1 MAAAASGGV
10 GIGHL
15 LRKSMGALKAEI
27 DSARDKTTEG
37 LTICPTHDGVAVQAV
52 MGFGHGI
59 TSKVTHGTELY
70 DAVYMI
76 LLDMMSACRNMFS
89 TGFPRLMT
97 GKRETGKRRS
107 MRLLTLLSG

>member
-37 LTICPTHDGVAVQAV
+37 LTICPTHDGVAVQA
-52 MGFGHGI
+52 
-59 TSKVTHGTELY
+59 
-70 DAVYMI
+70 A
-76 LLDMMSACRNMFS
+76 
-89 TGFPRLMT
+89 
-97 GKRETGKRRS
+97 
-107 MRLLTLLSG
+107 

>member
-37 LTICPTHDGVAVQAV
+37 LTICPTHDGVAVQAQPNL
-52 MGFGHGI
+52 
-59 TSKVTHGTELY
+59 TSGQTPLIHVTIDPFFVRHTADY
-70 DAVYMI
+70 FVDRV
-76 LLDMMSACRNMFS
+76 S
-89 TGFPRLMT
+89 T
-97 GKRETGKRRS
+97 
-107 MRLLTLLSG
+107 

>member
-52 MGFGHGI
+52 MGPAMASPVRLPMVLNCMMLSM
-59 TSKVTHGTELY
+59 T
-70 DAVYMI
+70 

-97 GKRETGKRRS
+97 GKRETGKRR
-107 MRLLTLLSG
+107 